1 MEGDLRR
8 VDDLF
13 ALDAPFERV
22 SVLLPLPLDGPYD
35 YKADPALGLGRGAVV
50 EVPLGKRRL
59 IGVVLGPGGD
69 EVAEERLRGVIR
81 AFDVPP
87 LPATVLDLVDWVAS
101 WTLAPRGSVL
111 RMAVSSPGALEPTPA
126 TQVLTAVPETAWPPG
141 VRMTP
146 ARRRALAALDGPALE
161 PRDLA
166 REAAIGPAVVKSMLE
181 AGLLERHALMP
192 PPPFQPPDP
201 SRAGH
206 ALTGEQADAAAALR
220 RAAEDRAFAVTA
232 LDGVTGSGKTEVYFE
247 AIAAALA
254 VGRQALVLLPEIA
267 LSAQWLERFAER
279 FGVQP
284 AVWHSDLKPK
294 VRRETWRAVADGTAR
309 VLVGARSALFLP
321 FHELGL
327 IVVDEEHEPAY
338 KQEDG
343 VAYQAR
349 DMAVVRA
356 HLEGVPIALVSATPS
371 LETLENLRSGRYR
384 ALHLAARPGVAE
396 LPTVELIDM
405 RRDRPERG
413 RFLAPGLVRAVERTL
428 ADGEQVLLFL
438 NRRGYAPLTLC
449 RGCGHRLECPNC
461 TAWLVEHR
469 LLGRLQCH
477 HCGFSGRMPR
487 VCPSCEAD
495 DSFVASGPG
504 VERLAEEVLN
514 RFPDARFQIASSD
527 TILGPDQAAE
537 FVRAVNAREIDV
549 IVGTQIVAKGHHFP
563 WLTLVGVVDADL
575 GLAGGDLRAGERTYQ
590 MLHQVAGRAGRA
602 DRPGRVL
609 MQTHVPEN
617 PVMAALAAGDRDR
630 FLDYEAEQRRAA
642 GMPPFGRLAG
652 LVVSAPDGDRADAAA
667 RAIARAAP
675 RLDGVTVLGP
685 APAPLALLRG
695 RHRRRLLVKAH
706 KEINLQRVLRD
717 WLAPIRL
724 ENAVRL
730 DIDVDPYSF
739 M

>member
-1 MEGDLRR
+1 
-8 VDDLF
+8 VDDLLP
-13 ALDAPFERV
+13 LDAPYDRV

-50 EVPLGKRRL
+50 EVPLGKRRMT
-59 IGVVLGPGGD
+59 GVVLGPGGD
-69 EVAEERLRGVIR
+69 DVAEERLRGVIR
-81 AFDVPP
+81 SFDVPP
-87 LPATVLDLVDWVAS
+87 IPDSVLDLVDWVAA

-111 RMAVSSPGALEPTPA
+111 RMAISSPGALEPPPSSV
-126 TQVLTAVPETAWPPG
+126 VLTSVSEVAWPPNT
-141 VRMTP
+141 RMTP
-146 ARRRALAALDGPALE
+146 ARRRVLAVLSDGPALE
-161 PRDLA
+161 PKDLA
-166 REAAIGPAVVKSMLE
+166 REAAVGPSVIKSMAD
-181 AGLLERHALMP
+181 AGLLDRHELAP
-192 PPPFQPPDP
+192 PPPFKAPDP
-201 SRAGH
+201 NRSGH
-206 ALTGEQADAAAALR
+206 PLTGEQEIAADALR
-220 RAAEDRAFAVTA
+220 RAVTAGAFSVAA

-247 AIAAALA
+247 AIATALTA
-254 VGRQALVLLPEIA
+254 GRQALVLLPEIA
-267 LSAQWLERFAER
+267 LSAQWLERFEAR

-294 VRRETWRAVADGTAR
+294 VRRETWRAVAEGTAR

-356 HLEGVPIALVSATPS
+356 RLEEVPVALISATPS
-371 LETLENLRSGRYR
+371 LETLENVRGGRYQG
-384 ALHLAARPGVAE
+384 LHLAARPGSAT
-396 LPTVELIDM
+396 LPSVEMIDL
-405 RRDRPERG
+405 RRDRPDRG
-413 RFLAPGLVRAVERTL
+413 RFLAPGLVRAVEQTL

-449 RGCGHRLECPNC
+449 RGCGYRLECPNC

-469 LLGRLQCH
+469 LLGKLQCH
-477 HCGFSGRMPR
+477 HCGFSGRLPR
-487 VCPSCEAD
+487 QCPSCEAE

-504 VERLAEEVLN
+504 VERLAEEVLS

-527 TILGPDQAAE
+527 TIVGPDQAAE
-537 FVRAVNAREIDV
+537 FVRAVNAREVDV

-630 FLDYEAEQRRAA
+630 FLDYETEQRREA

-652 LVVSAPDGDRADAAA
+652 LVVSAPDPQRADAAA

-675 RLDGVTVLGP
+675 RLDGVMVLGP

-695 RHRRRLLVKAH
+695 RHRRRLLVKAR

-730 DIDVDPYSF
+730 SIDVDPYSF

>member
-1 MEGDLRR
+1 MTDL
-8 VDDLF
+8 LP
-13 ALDAPFERV
+13 LDEPFDRV
-22 SVLLPLPLDGPYD
+22 SVLLPLPLDVAYD
-35 YKADPALGLGRGAVV
+35 YKADPALGLARGAIV

-59 IGVVLGPGGD
+59 VGVVLGPGGD
-69 EVAEERLRGVIR
+69 EVAEERLRAVVR

-87 LPATVLDLVDWVAS
+87 LPAAVLDLVDWVAA
-101 WTLAPRGSVL
+101 WTLAPRGNVL
-111 RMAVSSPGALEPTPA
+111 RMAISSPGALEPPPPVI
-126 TQVLTAVPETAWPPG
+126 VLTAVPEAAWPAG
-141 VRMTP
+141 TRMTP
-146 ARRRALAALDGPALE
+146 ARRRVLAALDGPALE
-161 PRDLA
+161 PRDLM
-166 REAAIGPAVVKSMLE
+166 REAGIGPAVLKSMLE
-181 AGLLERHALMP
+181 AGLLERHALPP

-201 SRAGH
+201 DGTGH
-206 ALTGEQADAAAALR
+206 ALTGEQADAAEALR
-220 RAAEDRAFAVTA
+220 SAVAARAFSVTM

-247 AIAAALA
+247 AVAAALTA
-254 VGRQALVLLPEIA
+254 GQQALVLLPEIA
-267 LSAQWLERFAER
+267 LSAQWLQRFADR
-279 FGVQP
+279 FGTAP
-284 AVWHSDLKPK
+284 AVWHSDLKPT
-294 VRRETWRAVADGTAR
+294 VRRQTWRAVADGTAR

-321 FHELGL
+321 FPELGL
-327 IVVDEEHEPAY
+327 IVIDEEHEPAY

-356 HLEGVPIALVSATPS
+356 RLQGVPIALVSATPS
-371 LETLENLRSGRYR
+371 LETLENVRAGRYR
-384 ALHLAARPGVAE
+384 ALHLAARPGIAE
-396 LPTVELIDM
+396 LPSVELIDL
-405 RRDRPERG
+405 RRDRPDRG
-413 RFLAPGLVRAVERTL
+413 RFLAPTLVRAVEATL
-428 ADGEQVLLFL
+428 AEGEQVLLFL

-449 RGCGHRLECPNC
+449 RTCGHRLECPNC

-477 HCGFSGRMPR
+477 HCGFSGRLPR
-487 VCPSCEAD
+487 ACPSCAAE

-504 VERLAEEVLN
+504 VERLAEEVLS

-527 TILGPDQAAE
+527 TIVGPDQAAE

-590 MLHQVAGRAGRA
+590 MLHQVSGRAGRA
-602 DRPGRVL
+602 ERPGRVL
-609 MQTHVPEN
+609 LQTHVPEN

-630 FLDYEAEQRRAA
+630 FLEFEAEQRRLA
-642 GMPPFGRLAG
+642 GMPPFGRLAA
-652 LVVSAPDGDRADAAA
+652 LVVSAPDAERADAAA
-667 RAIARAAP
+667 RLVARAAP

-695 RHRRRLLVKAH
+695 RHRRRLLVKAR

-717 WLAPIRL
+717 WLAPLKL
-724 ENAVRL
+724 EGAVRL
-730 DIDVDPYSF
+730 AIDVDPYSF

>member
-1 MEGDLRR
+1 VYDL
-8 VDDLF
+8 LP
-13 ALDAPFERV
+13 LDAPFDRV
-22 SVLLPLPLDGPYD
+22 SVLLPLPLDAPYD
-35 YKADPALGLGRGAVV
+35 YKADPALALGRGAIV

-69 EVAEERLRGVIR
+69 EVAAERLRGVIR
-81 AFDVPP
+81 KFDVPP
-87 LPATVLDLVDWVAS
+87 LPAGVIDLVDWVAS
-101 WTLAPRGSVL
+101 WTLAPRGAVL
-111 RMAVSSPGALEPTPA
+111 RMAINSPGALEPPA
-126 TQVLTAVPETAWPPG
+126 ATTVLTAVPEMAWPPAT
-141 VRMTP
+141 RLTP
-146 ARRRALAALDGPALE
+146 ARRRALAALADGPALE
-161 PRDLA
+161 PGVLA
-166 REAAIGPAVVKSMLE
+166 REASVGPAVIKSMLE
-181 AGLLERHALMP
+181 AGLLDRHDLPP
-192 PPPFQPPDP
+192 PPPFQPPEPD
-201 SRAGH
+201 RRGH
-206 ALTGEQADAAAALR
+206 ALTGEQAEAAQALR
-220 RAAEDRAFAVTA
+220 RSVANRTFSVTA

-247 AIAAALA
+247 AIAAALSA
-254 VGRQALVLLPEIA
+254 GRQALVLLPEIA
-267 LSAQWLERFAER
+267 LSAQWLDRFADR
-279 FGVQP
+279 FGVAP
-284 AVWHSDLKPK
+284 AVWHSDLKPR
-294 VRRETWRAVADGTAR
+294 VRRDTWRAVAEGTAR

-321 FHELGL
+321 FPDLGL

-343 VAYQAR
+343 VSYQAR

-356 HLEGVPIALVSATPS
+356 RLEGVPIALVSATPS
-371 LETLENLRSGRYR
+371 LETLENVRGGRYR
-384 ALHLAARPGVAE
+384 SLHLAARPGTATM
-396 LPTVELIDM
+396 PSVELIDL

-413 RFLAPGLVRAVERTL
+413 RFLAQGLVRAVEQTL

-449 RGCGHRLECPNC
+449 RACGHRLECPNC

-477 HCGFSGRMPR
+477 HCGFSGRLPR
-487 VCPSCEAD
+487 ACPSCEAE

-504 VERLAEEVLN
+504 VERLAEEVLS

-527 TILGPDQAAE
+527 TIVGPDQAGE
-537 FVRAVNAREIDV
+537 FVRAVNAREVDV

-590 MLHQVAGRAGRA
+590 MLHQVSGRAGRA
-602 DRPGRVL
+602 ERPGRVL
-609 MQTHVPEN
+609 LQTHVPEN

-630 FLDYEAEQRRAA
+630 FMAYEAEQRRTA

-652 LVVSAPDGDRADAAA
+652 LVVSAPDAERADAAA
-667 RAIARAAP
+667 RLIARAAP

-695 RHRRRLLVKAH
+695 RHRRRLLVKAR

-730 DIDVDPYSF
+730 AVDVDPYSF
-739 M
+739 L

>member
-1 MEGDLRR
+1 M
-8 VDDLF
+8 DDLF
-13 ALDAPFERV
+13 PLDAPYERV
-22 SVLLPLPLDGPYD
+22 SVLLPLPLDGAYD
-35 YKADPALGLGRGAVV
+35 YKADPAWGLGRGAVV
-50 EVPLGKRRL
+50 EVPLGRRRL

-69 EVAEERLRGVIR
+69 DVAEDKLRWAIR
-81 AFDVPP
+81 AFDVPR
-87 LPATVLDLVDWVAS
+87 LPGTVLDLVDWVAG

-111 RMAVSSPGALEPTPA
+111 RMAISSPGALEPPPA
-126 TQVLTAVPETAWPPG
+126 TQVLTAVPEASWPST

-146 ARRRALAALDGPALE
+146 ARRRTLATLADGPALE

-166 REAAIGPAVVKSMLE
+166 REAGIGPAVIKSMLE
-181 AGLLERHALMP
+181 AGLLERHELAPL
-192 PPPFQPPDP
+192 PPFTAPDP
-201 SRAGH
+201 DRAGH
-206 ALTGEQADAAAALR
+206 DLTGEQAVAAEALR
-220 RAAEDRAFAVTA
+220 QSVADRAFSVSA

-247 AIAAALA
+247 AIAAALSA
-254 VGRQALVLLPEIA
+254 GRQALVLLPEIA
-267 LSAQWLERFAER
+267 LSAQWLERFEAR
-279 FGVQP
+279 FGTAP
-284 AVWHSDLKPK
+284 AVWHSDLKPG
-294 VRRETWRAVADGTAR
+294 VRRRTWRAVAEGTAR

-321 FHELGL
+321 FPELGL

-356 HLEGVPIALVSATPS
+356 HLESVPIALVSATPS
-371 LETLENLRSGRYR
+371 LETLENVRSGRYR

-396 LPTVELIDM
+396 LPTVELIDL

-413 RFLAPGLVRAVERTL
+413 RFLAPGLVRAMQQTL
-428 ADGEQVLLFL
+428 EEGEQALLFL

-449 RGCGHRLECPNC
+449 RACGHRLECPNC

-477 HCGFSGRMPR
+477 HCGYSGRMPKA
-487 VCPSCEAD
+487 CPSCEAE

-504 VERLAEEVLN
+504 VERLAEEVLS

-590 MLHQVAGRAGRA
+590 MLHQVSGRAGRA
-602 DRPGRVL
+602 ERPGRVL
-609 MQTHVPEN
+609 LQTHVPEN
-617 PVMAALAAGDRDR
+617 PVMAALAAGDRER
-630 FLDYEAEQRRAA
+630 FLEYETEQRRAA

-652 LVVSAPDGDRADAAA
+652 LVVSAPDAERADLAA

-675 RLDGVTVLGP
+675 RIDGVTVLGP

-695 RHRRRLLVKAH
+695 RHRRRLLVKAR
-706 KEINLQRVLRD
+706 KGINLQRVLRD
-717 WLAPIRL
+717 WLSPVRL

-730 DIDVDPYSF
+730 TIDVDPYNF
-739 M
+739 L